1 MVLLHSFVYADAKK
15 VLMVS
20 KIREN
25 IFEMKFFQV
34 REKSGNFA
42 VGREYRKDSKSQE
55 KVRELENL
63 WLCQFSGNIFILFK
77 GKKG

>member
-1 MVLLHSFVYADAKK
+1 MQMPK
-15 VLMVS
+15 VLKVS

-55 KVRELENL
+55 KVRKIYGCASFQE
-63 WLCQFSGNIFILFK
+63 IFLFCLR